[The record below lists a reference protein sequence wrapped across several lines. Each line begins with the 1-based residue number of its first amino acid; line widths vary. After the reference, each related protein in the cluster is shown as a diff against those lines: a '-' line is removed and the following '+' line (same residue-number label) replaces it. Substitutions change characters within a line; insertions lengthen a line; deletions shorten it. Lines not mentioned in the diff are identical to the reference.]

1 MDIDTHTFKDFIH
14 IKDKSGEYL
23 GDLFYE
29 KVKSAISKDR
39 DLASLFTSVDNDPN
53 NPGTSQIFMCSVES
67 EKFPMFLQEYLKWC
81 ESREEYE
88 KCTDIM
94 SLNIL

>member
-1 MDIDTHTFKDFIH
+1 MNIDSHTFRDFID
-14 IKDKSGEYL
+14 IKDKSGVYL

-29 KVKSAISKDR
+29 RIKSAIAKNR

-53 NPGTSQIFMCSVES
+53 NPGTSQIFMCSIES
-67 EKFPMFLQEYLKWC
+67 ENFPTFLKEYLIWC

-88 KCTDIM
+88 KCSEIM